1 MAAVAGDQGERIG
14 ATIERGRADADRIV
28 AVATR
33 EGERRIAA
41 AVSTGGSLAG
51 ARIEVLQD
59 LRRQIEDQQR
69 RIEDGYATMLEAM
82 ATTAARLAAA
92 ARNADFSVPRR
103 PSGLGR
109 TVEVRLAQ
117 TREITFRIE
126 PGPGGGHGP
135 SDTF

>member
-1 MAAVAGDQGERIG
+1 MAAVAGDQDERIE
-14 ATIERGRADADRIV
+14 ATIERSRTDADQIV
-28 AVATR
+28 AVAAR

-41 AVSTGGSLAG
+41 AASAGGSLAE
-51 ARIEVLQD
+51 ARVEVLQD

-69 RIEDGYATMLEAM
+69 RIEDGYVTMLEAM
-82 ATTAARLAAA
+82 ATTATRLAAA
-92 ARNADFSVPRR
+92 ARDADFNIPRR

-126 PGPGGGHGP
+126 PGPGV
-135 SDTF
+135 SR